1 MPEIHGL
8 AALMGKNF
16 SLYTPLNLSCLNY
29 FPFSPILLPR
39 TTVENLAVS
48 PQYPPVSMSGLLL
61 GVPKPSFLQA
71 EQAQL
76 PQPPLAGPVLQPPP
90 PVGPS
95 IRFTLQVPR

>member
-1 MPEIHGL
+1 
-8 AALMGKNF
+8 MGKNF

-71 EQAQL
+71 EQTQL